1 MKRVLMTFVICFSVF
16 GTLSAQNEQA
26 QINDIKRSL
35 DFLYVT
41 GTSTRSVE
49 EASANALEL
58 LSLEI
63 EQWLQEKGTGDFTGY
78 IAKSKQNVSEIK
90 TKRGSL
96 NRVFAYVKKNDIL
109 PYKDEESV
117 MVVTTHEEVAT
128 APIDSISIVTVVPD
142 SSDVKQ
148 EDNNSKVSAEI
159 ESVTQQAVQHP
170 TFEPNAEEKKMLLIR
185 DLSQINK
192 YIADGSREGIVGSY
206 GKYDTNTRLFGMS
219 YLYVFDRDKVLAV
232 LRKTGDT
239 IINLSTGQ
247 DDAVSNYGRC
257 GVVWFQLKEK

>member
-1 MKRVLMTFVICFSVF
+1 MTFAICFSVF
-16 GTLSAQNEQA
+16 ATLSAQNEQA
-26 QINDIKRSL
+26 KINDIKRSL
-35 DFLYVT
+35 DFLYAT
-41 GTSTRSVE
+41 GTSARSVE
-49 EASANALEL
+49 EASDQAFEL

-109 PYKDEESV
+109 PYKNEESV
-117 MVVTTHEEVAT
+117 MVVTTLEEAEAV
-128 APIDSISIVTVVPD
+128 PVDSISIVMVASD
-142 SSDVKQ
+142 SSEAKQ
-148 EDNNSKVSAEI
+148 KENSQVSAEV
-159 ESVTQQAVQHP
+159 ESITQQAVQHP

-247 DDAVSNYGRC
+247 DDSVSNYGRC

>member
-1 MKRVLMTFVICFSVF
+1 MKRVLTTLAIGFSVF
-16 GTLSAQNEQA
+16 ATLSAQNEQA

-35 DFLYVT
+35 DFLYAT

-63 EQWLQEKGTGDFTGY
+63 EQWLQEKGTGDFSGY

-117 MVVTTHEEVAT
+117 MVVTTQKET
-128 APIDSISIVTVVPD
+128 ASIPVDSISIAAVVSD
-142 SSDVKQ
+142 SSEAKQ
-148 EDNNSKVSAEI
+148 KDNLQISAEI

-170 TFEPNAEEKKMLLIR
+170 TFEPTAEEKKMLLIR
-185 DLSQINK
+185 NLPEINK
-192 YIADGSREGIVGSY
+192 YIADGNREGIIGSY
-206 GKYDTNTRLFGMS
+206 GKYDANTRLFGMS

-232 LRKTGDT
+232 LRKTGNT